1 MRTPTEE
8 RWRATGAAFTTARE
22 DVEAKRHAAKA
33 AAVEAADAGYSQ
45 RDIAELLG
53 VDRMTARK
61 WVGKR

>member
-1 MRTPTEE
+1 MGTPTEE
-8 RWRATGAAFTTARE
+8 RWRATGNAFTTARE
-22 DVEAKRHAAKA
+22 DVETKRNAAKA

-53 VDRMTARK
+53 VDRMTVRK